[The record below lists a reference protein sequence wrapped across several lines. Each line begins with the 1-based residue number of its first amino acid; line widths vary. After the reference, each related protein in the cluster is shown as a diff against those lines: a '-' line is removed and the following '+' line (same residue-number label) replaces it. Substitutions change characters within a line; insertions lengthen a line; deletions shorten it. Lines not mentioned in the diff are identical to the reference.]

1 MQIAYNK
8 LVRDRIPEIIQ
19 ADGGRA
25 VTRVLDED
33 GYRLAL
39 LEKLT
44 EEALEAREA
53 ATGQLA
59 GELADVLA
67 VLQAIADAHSLTWD
81 EVAAMADRKR
91 DERGG
96 FAGRIFLEYVE
107 QNL

>member
-1 MQIAYNK
+1 MQITHNK
-8 LVRDRIPEIIQ
+8 LVRDQIPEIIQ

-44 EEALEAREA
+44 EEAYEARA
-53 ATGQLA
+53 ASTGQLA
-59 GELADVLA
+59 GELADVLE
-67 VLQAIADAHSLTWD
+67 VLQAITEAHSLTWD
-81 EVAAMADRKR
+81 EIVALAERKR

-107 QNL
+107 RN